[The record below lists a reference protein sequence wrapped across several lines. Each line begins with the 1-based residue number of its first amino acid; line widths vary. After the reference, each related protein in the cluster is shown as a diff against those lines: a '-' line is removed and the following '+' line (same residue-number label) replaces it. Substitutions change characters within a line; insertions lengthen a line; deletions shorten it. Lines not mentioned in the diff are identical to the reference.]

1 MSFGGSAQA
10 ANQSLRYNRSLRRG
24 HKTFEKLKEQYENRI
39 EYHQKVHH
47 KDVSPEDLARIKAE
61 VKVWAQKRRRKQ
73 NLVLAAVIILL
84 FGAMYFVYYVNQ
96 PDYIS
101 RQTDHALFEQ
111 RHEKQIHE
119 KFSFYADDAQF
130 MMIQEKYHN
139 ASFQYQ
145 KAIDLVP
152 GNTSAN
158 VGLVISLS
166 KLCVEEERRCN
177 EVDIVFE
184 KSYKRVVDK
193 DLFLD
198 ELFRLSL
205 STDAETK
212 ALLQGFVGSAI
223 DKS

>member
-39 EYHQKVHH
+39 EYHQKAHH

-73 NLVLAAVIILL
+73 NLVLAASIILL
-84 FGAMYFVYYVNQ
+84 FGAMYFVYYANQ
-96 PDYIS
+96 PDYKF
-101 RQTDHALFEQ
+101 RQVNHVLFEK
-111 RHEKQIHE
+111 RHQNQIHK

-130 MMIQEKYHN
+130 MMTQEKYHN
-139 ASFQYQ
+139 ANFQYQ

-158 VGLVISLS
+158 VGLIFSLS
-166 KLCVEEERRCN
+166 KLCIEEERRCN
-177 EVDIVFE
+177 EVEMVFK
-184 KSYKRVVDK
+184 KSYTRVEDK

-212 ALLQGFVGSAI
+212 ALLQGLVESTV